1 MAKLARWKRIAAGA
15 VVCGVLLTTPLTAI
29 TAAAQTHTVAG
40 GETLWGIASS
50 YGVSV
55 QSIAQANGITN
66 INLIYVGEQLSI
78 PGTGGM
84 GGSYSVVPASL
95 TTASGASAGGSGT
108 YTVQPG
114 DTLWGIAV
122 ANGVSVQSLIAANPS
137 IGNQDLIYAGE
148 TLNLPG
154 STPPAAASGAT
165 SSASV
170 IPVAEVKQLLDQY
183 AAVYGLDPL
192 LVEAIAWQESGWQ
205 QGVISSAGAVGVMQL
220 LPSTANWIA
229 SDVVGTPLDVAN
241 SVNDNIL
248 AGCANLSWLISYYGS
263 TSMGVAAYYQ
273 GPGNIAA
280 LGILPETNQYVQ
292 SVMAIR
298 SYIAQYGV
306 PPTS

>member
-29 TAAAQTHTVAG
+29 TAAAQTHTVAS
-40 GETLWGIASS
+40 GETLWGIAAS
-50 YGVSV
+50 YGISV
-55 QSIAQANGITN
+55 QSIAQANGLNN
-66 INLIYVGEQLSI
+66 INLIYVGEQLTI
-78 PGTGGM
+78 PGTGSV
-84 GGSYSVVPASL
+84 GGSSSIVPASL
-95 TTASGASAGGSGT
+95 TTSSGASAGSSGT
-108 YTVQPG
+108 YTIQPG

-137 IGNQDLIYAGE
+137 IGNQNLIYVGE

-154 STPPAAASGAT
+154 STPGAGSAAASVVP
-165 SSASV
+165 AS
-170 IPVAEVKQLLDQY
+170 EVKQLLDQY

>member
-15 VVCGVLLTTPLTAI
+15 VVCGVLLTTPLSAM
-29 TAAAQTHTVAG
+29 AASAQTHTVAR

-55 QSIAQANGITN
+55 ESIAQLNGISN

-78 PGTGGM
+78 PGTGSG

-95 TTASGASAGGSGT
+95 TTASGASAGSSSS

-122 ANGVSVQSLIAANPS
+122 NLGVSVQSLIAANPS
-137 IGNQDLIYAGE
+137 IGNQNLIYAGE
-148 TLNLPG
+148 TLSLPG
-154 STPPAAASGAT
+154 STPG
-165 SSASV
+165 SASSSGSSIASV
-170 IPVAEVKQLLDQY
+170 VPAAEVKQLLDQY
-183 AAVYGLDPL
+183 ASVYGLDPL

-205 QGVISSAGAVGVMQL
+205 QGVVSSAGALGVMQL

-229 SDVVGTPLDVAN
+229 ADVVGQPLDVAN

-248 AGCANLSWLISYYGS
+248 AGCANLAWLINYYGS

-273 GPGNIAA
+273 GAGNIAA

-306 PPTS
+306 PPSS